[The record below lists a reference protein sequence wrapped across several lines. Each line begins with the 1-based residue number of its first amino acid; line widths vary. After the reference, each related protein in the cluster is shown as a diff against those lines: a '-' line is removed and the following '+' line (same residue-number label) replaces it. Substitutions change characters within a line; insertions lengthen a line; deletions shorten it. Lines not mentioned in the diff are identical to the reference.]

1 MQPCSGQGDRPSAF
15 PGSGG
20 RNRPGV
26 AAMCCNFAAGA
37 QAATIP
43 SSMGTTETT
52 LVITDGGPAS
62 LLACWAEG
70 VCRPA
75 VGADSAARLAASR
88 QGVAAWAPSSIGVP
102 AAAAIDRFAEVCH
115 LTRVLR
121 TPIAGDAGGRHAD
134 LPAKLRTGLAASE
147 LLMAACIEALRHN
160 IHRVIWPIQLGG
172 PNIPTDQINLD
183 ELDLVADAFDRAL
196 LCARLLAI
204 DAGPRGLLIET
215 PYIDFT
221 DAQLMDLA
229 ADMDAPVNLA
239 WWCRVGQTTESV
251 ACGSCPECLRWS
263 QALLEAGLHSLH
275 TPEIRVLSKETP
287 VPHRAA

>member
-1 MQPCSGQGDRPSAF
+1 
-15 PGSGG
+15 
-20 RNRPGV
+20 
-26 AAMCCNFAAGA
+26 
-37 QAATIP
+37 
-43 SSMGTTETT
+43 MGTTETT

-88 QGVAAWAPSSIGVP
+88 QGVVAWAAP
-102 AAAAIDRFAEVCH
+102 ALSAPATGAIERFAEVCH
-115 LTRVLR
+115 LTRVIR
-121 TPIAGDAGGRHAD
+121 AASTSETGVRHAG
-134 LPAKLRTGLAASE
+134 LPAKLRSGLAASE

-221 DAQLMDLA
+221 DAQVMDLA

-239 WWCRVGQTTESV
+239 WWCRTGQSAEASL
-251 ACGSCPECLRWS
+251 CGSCPECLRWS